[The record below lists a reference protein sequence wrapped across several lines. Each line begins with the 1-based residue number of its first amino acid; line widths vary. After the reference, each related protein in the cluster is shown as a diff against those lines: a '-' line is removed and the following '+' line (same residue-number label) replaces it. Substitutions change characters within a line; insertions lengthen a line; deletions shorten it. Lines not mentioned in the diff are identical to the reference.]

1 MLAFLEEE
9 MGYVVKRAID
19 VNYPD
24 RIAIRRILWL
34 CKDASRINLM
44 FVEGNHPAAAVLQ
57 FHSTAVMNIVFL
69 EGFLC
74 LYPLLTLCKL
84 SLMNGTNGDAYER
97 ERTARC
103 YREVFRKRDNDGETT
118 GGDGKGI
125 LEVLGPYRVEAWRD
139 LGIRKPNLATSLY
152 ASMVDLAIE
161 VSYSG
166 MDKLIKALPPELKD
180 VIFYHAT
187 GTGRLKPRD
196 VGRQRLYLCLVCKDW
211 KVMTYAVPRVW
222 TCIDVKFKSGFEYDP
237 VKTCLTNSGRTKL
250 EIQVDMKSK
259 RPKGEAFLHQYFRTA
274 GPAFWTRAHF
284 QHQLRRP
291 WRIRSRNVVPQT
303 NGLRGA
309 GEADNLY
316 QCGSRRT
323 NNAPSRILSPLPSL
337 KYLDCG
343 STLPPASVEFVAA
356 AITELHLTTASR
368 VTTWS
373 EIRHT
378 LSTFSHVERLR
389 LANVGCTEDLTGPQI
404 EFPSLWALMIS
415 FNNRRV
421 IQLVQKLVMPSLRF
435 LRLTICNAGEVT
447 SFLSQCGTLL
457 GTVTS
462 ADIAWRRHI
471 DDDDCLAI
479 LNAFTGAQTL
489 DFMRFVPRARPAL
502 IRALSNPELRLPKLS
517 SIRMNWK
524 VEDVQVG
531 QILSGRVHEDCS
543 LTTVEQDEGPIHYY
557 TRVWKKYC
565 AVDM

>member
-1 MLAFLEEE
+1 
-9 MGYVVKRAID
+9 
-19 VNYPD
+19 
-24 RIAIRRILWL
+24 
-34 CKDASRINLM
+34 
-44 FVEGNHPAAAVLQ
+44 
-57 FHSTAVMNIVFL
+57 
-69 EGFLC
+69 
-74 LYPLLTLCKL
+74 
-84 SLMNGTNGDAYER
+84 
-97 ERTARC
+97 
-103 YREVFRKRDNDGETT
+103 
-118 GGDGKGI
+118 
-125 LEVLGPYRVEAWRD
+125 
-139 LGIRKPNLATSLY
+139 
-152 ASMVDLAIE
+152 MVDLAIE

-180 VIFYHAT
+180 S
-187 GTGRLKPRD
+187 RLKPRD

-259 RPKGEAFLHQYFRTA
+259 RPKGEVEMRGRTFRMQAFLHQYFVLLDPHFGRVRT
-274 GPAFWTRAHF
+274 FS
-284 QHQLRRP
+284 
-291 WRIRSRNVVPQT
+291 INCDD
-303 NGLRGA
+303 RGA
-309 GEADNLY
+309 SDLAMSYLKRMD
-316 QCGSRRT
+316 CGALEKLT
-323 NNAPSRILSPLPSL
+323 IYINAGHDVPTTLRAGFYSPLPSL